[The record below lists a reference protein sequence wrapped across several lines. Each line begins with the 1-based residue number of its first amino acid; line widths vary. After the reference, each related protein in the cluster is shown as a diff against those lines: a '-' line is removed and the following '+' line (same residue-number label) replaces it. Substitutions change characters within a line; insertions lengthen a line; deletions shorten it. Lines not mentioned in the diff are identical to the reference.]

1 MNITKLSRIRN
12 AFKIER
18 GVKQNLIF
26 FLRGSGLCLLPQG
39 SLPHTLQN
47 VVGDQGSD
55 GTQQAGEE
63 TECGKNVKNVTMW
76 WVIRG
81 AIVPSRLGRTMRLL
95 QVIQIDYDCD

>member
-18 GVKQNLIF
+18 SVKQNLIF
-26 FLRGSGLCLLPQG
+26 FLRGSGLCLLPEG

-55 GTQQAGEE
+55 RAQQAGED
-63 TECGKNVKNVTMW
+63 N
-76 WVIRG
+76 
-81 AIVPSRLGRTMRLL
+81 AITAGN
-95 QVIQIDYDCD
+95 IN

>member
-26 FLRGSGLCLLPQG
+26 FLRGGGLCLLPEG

-47 VVGDQGSD
+47 MVGDQGSD
-55 GTQQAGEE
+55 GAQQAGEE
-63 TECGKNVKNVTMW
+63 TECGKNVRMW
-76 WVIRG
+76 WVIREG
-81 AIVPSRLGRTMRLL
+81 IVPSRLGRTMRLL